1 MLKRGFVRWAKL
13 VLATM
18 GLMVVVAPSIG
29 AAESGTVTA
38 TVTAATSCIEVQ
50 ATSVNFLTQPFS
62 TNTADQVA
70 QSGFYNVTNCSS
82 GEASF
87 LGHGTDATGD
97 GFTWALDGTTGGIPP
112 VLMCEDTDGTTNRFR
127 HSINVD
133 RTDESLGAA
142 GTFITTTPQTLN
154 GANAVPAAGV
164 ELIQNQITMPCTGS
178 DGAGLLASFSATY
191 TAVLNP

>member
-1 MLKRGFVRWAKL
+1 MLKRGFARWVEL
-13 VLATM
+13 VLAM
-18 GLMVVVAPSIG
+18 MALMVVVAPSIG

-62 TNTADQVA
+62 TNTADRVA
-70 QSGFYNVTNCSS
+70 QSGYYDVTNCSS

-87 LGHGTDATGD
+87 LGHGSDATGT
-97 GFTWALDGTTGGIPP
+97 GFTWALDGTTEGIPP
-112 VLMCEDTDGTTNRFR
+112 ALMCEDLDGTTNRFR

-133 RTDESLGAA
+133 RTDENLGAA

-154 GANAVPAAGV
+154 GANAVPALGV

-178 DGAGLLASFSATY
+178 AGAGLLASFSATY